1 MFAQDRDLL
10 VLEPTLFRDVG
21 WVGQRL
27 VKGYASISGTTL
39 TLSSHDNDFEAA
51 GVGAGH
57 VVTFEGAGY
66 EVLSRTS
73 ATVLEVSRARESVDA
88 AAVPPA
94 PAGSTPFEIVTFGP
108 QLGVVHRRAL
118 RMIGIDADAPADPE
132 VLGESAV
139 VNPDSLRVVEALGA
153 LHLIWSA
160 ASASSGPGSPQGR
173 RAEEYRSRYEAERR
187 RAAAL
192 LDTDGDGLA
201 DATRR
206 LNAVRFVRG

>member
-27 VKGYASISGTTL
+27 VKGNGSISGTA
-39 TLSSHDNDFEAA
+39 LSASSSDNDFAAA

-57 VVTFEGAGY
+57 VVSVEGIGY
-66 EVLSRTS
+66 EVLSRAS
-73 ATVLEVSRARESVDA
+73 ATVLEISRARGSLDDT
-88 AAVPPA
+88 AVPPT
-94 PAGSTPFEIVTFGP
+94 PDTSTTFQVVTFGP
-108 QLGVVHRRAL
+108 QLGVVHRRVL
-118 RMIGIDADAPADPE
+118 EMIGIEADAPEDPD
-132 VLGESAV
+132 VLGEDAV

-153 LHLIWSA
+153 LHLIWSSAA
-160 ASASSGPGSPQGR
+160 ASGGPDSPQGR
-173 RAEEYRSRYEAERR
+173 RAEQYRRRYEAERR

-206 LNAVRFVRG
+206 LNATRFVRG